1 MGKSASPADEHEAAL
16 ELCRCLALVQTPD
29 ETFELRQRLN
39 AGAWD
44 GVVAAANTRLLLP
57 ALAVEAD
64 RKHLTAGIP
73 ALRSADGRTTITLAL
88 AEEVKRHR
96 SVRTAMLDR
105 LIELAG
111 LLNASGMEPLLLK
124 GARSLWTGEPAW
136 RTMGDLDILT
146 LGRAAEAQA
155 IAIRAGYA
163 PAAGYEQ
170 LDDWH
175 HEINLYRDDLPG
187 WLEFHN
193 RAAMH
198 RADILLS
205 TESLV
210 AQSLRD
216 GRHGVVVRILPP
228 HTDLLY
234 CVVHHHVSHRG
245 DKYGTMSVKGLYE
258 FASAFAALRED
269 ERQNLVRLAAT
280 HPRLVAI
287 LDLWLAAAA
296 DRYGLSVPAP
306 FAIHEDAAASW
317 RAISERATHQGNY
330 DGILGELRMGLSGRR
345 LRRASGGDTWLGC
358 QRLRWRVVRSLLSRA
373 TEKTA

>member
-1 MGKSASPADEHEAAL
+1 MGMSASPADEREAVL

-29 ETFELRQRLN
+29 EIAALRQRLN

-44 GVVAAANTRLLLP
+44 GVVVAANKRLLLP
-57 ALAVEAD
+57 ALATEAH
-64 RKHLTAGIP
+64 RKHLAAGIP
-73 ALRSADGRTTITLAL
+73 ALRFANGRTTITLAL
-88 AEEVKRHR
+88 ADGVTRHI
-96 SVRTAMLDR
+96 SVGTAMLDR

-111 LLNASGMEPLLLK
+111 LLNASGMEPVLLK
-124 GARSLWTGEPAW
+124 GARSLWTGGPAW

-146 LGRAAEAQA
+146 PGRAAEAQA

-170 LDDWH
+170 PDNWH

-210 AQSLRD
+210 AQSIRD
-216 GRHGVVVRILPP
+216 ARHGVAIRILPP
-228 HTDLLY
+228 HMDLLY
-234 CVVHHHVSHRG
+234 CVLHHHVSHRG

-258 FASAFAALRED
+258 FACAFADLRED
-269 ERQNLVRLAAT
+269 GREDLFRLAAT

-296 DRYGLSVPAP
+296 DRYRLTVPMP
-306 FAIHEDAAASW
+306 FAVHADAAACW
-317 RAISERATHQGNY
+317 RAIADRATHRGNY
-330 DGILGELRMGLSGRR
+330 DGVLSELRMGLSGPR
-345 LRRASGGDTWLGC
+345 LRRASGGGTWLGR
-358 QRLRWRVVRSLLSRA
+358 QKLRWRVVRSLLSRA
-373 TEKTA
+373 AAKPA